1 MKKKNSWYKTTAMP
15 RLKWAVLGYGLLAL
29 SMFAPLSG
37 SYHACVE
44 RNSQRYSHA
53 LERLRA
59 GLPIDKTKDLEHIE
73 SCQAELEG
81 ANTLEAIRIG
91 LYFVVAVLLGT
102 RFHNAAVKVLV
113 FPFQWVRKRLSQP

>member
-1 MKKKNSWYKTTAMP
+1 MKIKNSWYKNTAMP
-15 RLKWAVLGYGLLAL
+15 SLKWAVLGCGLLAL

-44 RNSQRYSHA
+44 RNSQSYSHA

-59 GLPIDKTKDLEHIE
+59 GPPIDKTKDFEHIE
-73 SCQAELEG
+73 SCEAERKD
-81 ANTLEAIRIG
+81 ANTLEAIRIA

-102 RFHNAAVKVLV
+102 GFHNAAVKLLV